1 MAKSQT
7 KTRQKRRPKRV
18 FRIIGRFMKF
28 IIFAI
33 LFGAIYSVG
42 VTIHEN
48 VKVENDLQAFKAR
61 AVFDYEDTVDYN
73 GILQTRRYY
82 KVSRET
88 SYEIEDARS
97 VFYNDTRLEL
107 GQKGD
112 IFTTQQ
118 SPFPMIPAFH
128 LFMTTYYG
136 GHAAINDGQNRFYEA
151 TGFPDDDESLLD
163 IMRHPGNEPHDF
175 SVTAARNPRN
185 NWLRPGYRP
194 KSDPS
199 YFAYGQYYRNE
210 FVGLRVKHISEEQL
224 DDVIDFSQDLVDRDT
239 IYNFLFF
246 LDMEYKYYCTDL
258 VSRAYQ
264 HVLTPEDE
272 QRQYSEALNDDGFIT
287 SVNDLILSDDTYI
300 VFYVEV
306 IDDIVHIYHLED
318 VVTNGE

>member
-1 MAKSQT
+1 MTENKT
-7 KTRQKRRPKRV
+7 KTPPKPRKKRV
-18 FRIIGRFMKF
+18 WRIVLRFFKV
-28 IIFAI
+28 IILAI

-48 VKVENDLQAFKAR
+48 IKTSNDIQAFKDR
-61 AVFDYEDTVDYN
+61 AVFDYEETIDYN

-82 KVSRET
+82 EVPRET
-88 SYEIEDARS
+88 LYETEDARS
-97 VFYNDTRLEL
+97 VFYDETRKEL

-128 LFMTTYYG
+128 LFMTSYYG
-136 GHAAINDGQNRFYEA
+136 GHAAINNGENKFFEA

-175 SVTAARNPRN
+175 SVIAALNPRN
-185 NWLRPGYRP
+185 HWLRPGYRS

-199 YFAYGQYYRNE
+199 YFAYGQYYRKE
-210 FVGLRVKHISEEQL
+210 FIGLRVKQITDEQL
-224 DDVIDFSQDLVDRDT
+224 DDVVAFSQDIVAKKT

-264 HVLTPEDE
+264 HVLVPEEE
-272 QRQYSEALNDDGFIT
+272 QRQYARALNDDGFIT

-300 VFYVEV
+300 AFYVEI

-318 VVTNGE
+318 VVSDVG

>member
-1 MAKSQT
+1 MNKTPT
-7 KTRQKRRPKRV
+7 KKRHKKHRKPV
-18 FRIIGRFMKF
+18 VRIIGRTFKF
-28 IIFAI
+28 IILAI

-48 VKVENDLQAFKAR
+48 IKAENTIEAFKAR
-61 AVFDYEDTVDYN
+61 AVEVIEETVDYN
-73 GILQTRRYY
+73 GTPQIRRYHI
-82 KVSRET
+82 VPRET
-88 SYEIEDARS
+88 SYELADTRS
-97 VFYNDTRLEL
+97 VFHDETKLEL

-128 LFMTTYYG
+128 FFMTTYYG

-163 IMRHPGNEPHDF
+163 IMMHPGNEPHDF

-185 NWLRPGYRP
+185 IWLKPGYRP

-199 YFAYGQYYRNE
+199 YPAFGEYYRKE
-210 FVGLRVKHISEEQL
+210 FIGLRVKNITDAQL
-224 DDVIDFSQDLVDRDT
+224 DDVITFSQDIVDKDS

-264 HVLTPEDE
+264 HVLVPEDE

-287 SVNDLILSDDTYI
+287 SVNDLLLSDDTYMM
-300 VFYVEV
+300 FYVEI
-306 IDDIVHIYHLED
+306 IDDIVNIYHLED
-318 VVTNGE
+318 VDSDA